1 MSNTSIENATTLNLS
16 LRLRGGGKVHGSL
29 ARAGPDPQGPKQEDS
44 KKALTGRAKKRW
56 QYNRRFVNV
65 VSGMGGKK
73 LGPNSNAA
81 KHDDSAASEVES
93 EVEDVYGD
101 GGSEVASE
109 IAESGEVRE
118 PAPVLKQQSK
128 PAASVAYDEDDD
140 GYSAEDFED
149 DFEEYEEETSAIQ
162 APPPAPVTTAP
173 SPTHFVISNT
183 RRSLVASDDA
193 SGYDYEYGEA
203 SFEEESRRSQSQR
216 SLSQSIRVFERHQL
230 RSARTTTTRKQQR
243 PYTDH
248 FSACPEARSPVPGAK
263 VLPRKVLASVA
274 EEEAEAIATMQS
286 KQFSLL
292 LRKMESK
299 FEDEVE
305 ELREKNAL
313 LTWKER
319 ELKASLRRAKE
330 ELTMRKARIEKK
342 RRRAADRRREHERAA
357 ERVQQE
363 LAAAQ
368 SSIAERDDRI
378 KGLQDEF
385 VELRRMLQNVEREK
399 HEAEGR
405 NIILAEKLQAAL
417 GDFHQLTCSF
427 EDAVNAKLACEQR
440 IEELKG
446 MHRVQLEVIEHKCQV
461 DVEAA
466 RRALAEEV
474 AARTAERQTLPEIHK
489 RVVEAEKERYE
500 KLEAAL
506 NKQMRELESRAAQ
519 DALTHAAE
527 LARATEA
534 KHQAEQRAERRIQ
547 DEVDR
552 IAREREAVDEQRC
565 ELLVSMARTNARF
578 DEERGKM
585 EARSCELDARRS
597 ELADERAEL
606 EARIGYIEQRTRR
619 LEEDEFLVERR
630 RTELAAVG
638 RETLERSHALA
649 RRAQEFADAIAERD
663 KLRTL
668 VRVLTERSERSE
680 QRAMMLEQDR
690 EKLETAAHELQQE
703 RLLVA
708 KQRVQSR
715 YFLDGARKLES
726 MLHQKHCAMEA
737 ADKRP
742 PAHPRPSSTPATSRN
757 TDHNAA
763 C

>member
-1 MSNTSIENATTLNLS
+1 MYS
-16 LRLRGGGKVHGSL
+16 
-29 ARAGPDPQGPKQEDS
+29 
-44 KKALTGRAKKRW
+44 
-56 QYNRRFVNV
+56 
-65 VSGMGGKK
+65 
-73 LGPNSNAA
+73 
-81 KHDDSAASEVES
+81 DDSAASEVES

-118 PAPVLKQQSK
+118 PAPVLKQQPKQQSK

-140 GYSAEDFED
+140 GYSVEDFED

-203 SFEEESRRSQSQR
+203 SFEEESRLSQSQR
-216 SLSQSIRVFERHQL
+216 SLSQNIRVVDLSVRAASPSFRPAQPPPESSNDL
-230 RSARTTTTRKQQR
+230 ILTT
-243 PYTDH
+243 
-248 FSACPEARSPVPGAK
+248 SVLAPEARSPVPGAK

-742 PAHPRPSSTPATSRN
+742 PAHSKTVFYASNQQEHRS
-757 TDHNAA
+757 
-763 C
+763 

>member
-1 MSNTSIENATTLNLS
+1 MYS
-16 LRLRGGGKVHGSL
+16 
-29 ARAGPDPQGPKQEDS
+29 
-44 KKALTGRAKKRW
+44 
-56 QYNRRFVNV
+56 
-65 VSGMGGKK
+65 
-73 LGPNSNAA
+73 
-81 KHDDSAASEVES
+81 DDSAASEVES
-93 EVEDVYGD
+93 EVEDAYGD
-101 GGSEVASE
+101 DGSGEVASE
-109 IAESGEVRE
+109 IAESGDVHEL
-118 PAPVLKQQSK
+118 APVLKQQPKQQSK
-128 PAASVAYDEDDD
+128 SIDSDVYDEDND

-149 DFEEYEEETSAIQ
+149 DFEEYDEETSSIQ
-162 APPPAPVTTAP
+162 PPPPAPVTKGP
-173 SPTHFVISNT
+173 SPTRSVISNT
-183 RRSLVASDDA
+183 RRSVVASDDA
-193 SGYDYEYGEA
+193 PGYDYEYGEA
-203 SFEEESRRSQSQR
+203 SFEEESCRSQSQR
-216 SLSQSIRVFERHQL
+216 SLSPSNRVVDL
-230 RSARTTTTRKQQR
+230 SVRSASPSFRPAQPPPESSNDFVQTT
-243 PYTDH
+243 
-248 FSACPEARSPVPGAK
+248 SVEAHSPVAGAK
-263 VLPRKVLASVA
+263 ASSRPTPQVLASVA
-274 EEEAEAIATMQS
+274 EEEAEAYAAMQS

-368 SSIAERDDRI
+368 SSIVERDCRI
-378 KGLQDEF
+378 EGLQNEL
-385 VELRRMLQNVEREK
+385 VELRGMLQNVEREK
-399 HEAEGR
+399 HEADGR
-405 NIILAEKLQAAL
+405 NMILAEKLQAAL

-427 EDAVNAKLACEQR
+427 EGAVNAKLVCEQR

-446 MHRVQLEVIEHKCQV
+446 MHRVQLEIIEHKCQV
-461 DVEAA
+461 DVDAA

-474 AARTAERQTLPEIHK
+474 ASRAAERQTLPEVQK

-527 LARATEA
+527 LARATEV

-552 IAREREAVDEQRC
+552 IAREREAVDEQRR
-565 ELLVSMARTNARF
+565 ELLASMARTNVRF

-606 EARIGYIEQRTRR
+606 EARIIYVEQRTRR
-619 LEEDEFLVERR
+619 LEEDEALVERR

-649 RRAQEFADAIAERD
+649 RRAQELADAIAERD

-668 VRVLTERSERSE
+668 VKVLTERSERSE
-680 QRAMMLEQDR
+680 QRAMMLEQDC
-690 EKLETAAHELQQE
+690 EKLEMAAQALQQE

-708 KQRVQSR
+708 KQRLQSR

-737 ADKRP
+737 ADKYP
-742 PAHPRPSSTPATSRN
+742 PSKSVFYASNQHE
-757 TDHNAA
+757 HHQ
-763 C
+763 